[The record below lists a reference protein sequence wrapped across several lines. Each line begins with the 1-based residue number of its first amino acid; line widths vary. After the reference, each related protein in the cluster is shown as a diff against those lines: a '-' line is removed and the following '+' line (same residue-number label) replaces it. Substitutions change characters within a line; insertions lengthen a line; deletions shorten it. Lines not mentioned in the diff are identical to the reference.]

1 MLNISDNT
9 IPEYV
14 IKNGEFK
21 SVYKAQSPKLV
32 TRFSKV
38 LYTITGIVFLMLFL
52 PWTQN
57 IRSSGVV
64 TSFLPEDRPQT
75 VNTVIPGKIEKWYIK
90 EGQYVNK
97 GDTIIHLS
105 EVKDSYFNPE
115 LLKRTQEQ
123 VLAKEQA
130 LKATYDKAN
139 ALIKQIQA
147 LEQGRVLSIEKAKN
161 KLRQAELK
169 VESDSMDMVAA
180 KVDQAI
186 AKEQLD
192 RQQALYDKGLKSL
205 TELEQ
210 RKVKYQDATAKAISA
225 ENKYLASLNELLNAR
240 IELNSIQA
248 EYADKL
254 AKAQSDYNATLAY
267 AHDTESSI
275 AKMKNDLANYTIRSG
290 NYFLTAPKSG
300 YVIKALRAG
309 IGEIIKEGEAVVT
322 IVDKNT
328 VNAVELYVKT
338 MDVPLLRKGA
348 KVRLQFDGWPALVFS
363 GWPGSSFGTFGGI
376 IQVVDYVSTNGGKYR
391 ILVTPDPDDIPWP
404 EQLRIGGGV
413 YGWALLNDVP
423 IWYEIW
429 RQLNGFPPDWLG
441 DDIEADKETKDGK
454 QIKEVDKKA
463 EF

>member
-1 MLNISDNT
+1 MLNISDNK
-9 IPEYV
+9 IPENV
-14 IKNGEFK
+14 IETGGYTSIEKAK
-21 SVYKAQSPKLV
+21 SPSILTQ
-32 TRFSKV
+32 FSRV
-38 LYTITGIVFLMLFL
+38 LYTIMGIIFLMLFL

-57 IRSSGVV
+57 IRSNGVV

-75 VNTVIPGKIEKWYIK
+75 VNTVIPGKIEKWYVI

-115 LLKRTQEQ
+115 LLKRSQEQ
-123 VLAKEQA
+123 VVAKEQA
-130 LKATYDKAN
+130 LKATRDKAE
-139 ALIKQIQA
+139 ALLKQIQA
-147 LEQGRVLSIEKAKN
+147 LEQGQVLSIEKAKN
-161 KLRQAELK
+161 KLRQTELK
-169 VESDSMDMVAA
+169 VQSDSMDMIAA
-180 KVDQAI
+180 KLDQSI

-210 RKVKYQDATAKAISA
+210 RKVKFQETSAKAIAA
-225 ENKYLASLNELLNAR
+225 ENKFLASKNELLNAR
-240 IELNSIQA
+240 IELSSIQA

-254 AKAQSDYNATLAY
+254 AKAQSDYNSTLAY
-267 AHDTESSI
+267 AFDTEGSI

-290 NYFLTAPKSG
+290 NYYITAPKSG
-300 YVIKALRAG
+300 YVIKALKAG

-322 IVDKNT
+322 IVDKNS

-338 MDVPLLRKGA
+338 MDVPLLHKGA

-391 ILVTPDPDDIPWP
+391 ILVTPDPDDIEWP

-441 DDIEADKETKDGK
+441 ENGEGAKDEK
-454 QIKEVDKKA
+454 SIKEVDKKA
-463 EF
+463 EY

>member
-1 MLNISDNT
+1 MLNISDNK
-9 IPEYV
+9 IPDNVLESGGY
-14 IKNGEFK
+14 K
-21 SVYKAQSPKLV
+21 SIDKAKSPSIL
-32 TRFSKV
+32 THFSRV
-38 LYTITGIVFLMLFL
+38 MYTIMGMIFLMLFL

-57 IRSSGVV
+57 IRSNGVV

-75 VNTVIPGKIEKWYIK
+75 VNTVIPGKIEQWYVI

-115 LLKRTQEQ
+115 LLKRSQEQ
-123 VLAKEQA
+123 VVAKEQS
-130 LKATYDKAN
+130 LKATKDKAA
-139 ALIKQIQA
+139 ALLRQIKA
-147 LEQGRVLSIEKAKN
+147 LEQGQVLSIEKAKN
-161 KLRQAELK
+161 KLRQTELK
-169 VESDSMDMVAA
+169 LQSDSMDMIAA
-180 KVDQAI
+180 KLDLSI

-210 RKVKYQDATAKAISA
+210 RKVKFQETSAKAISA
-225 ENKYLASLNELLNAR
+225 ENKFLSAKNELLNAR
-240 IELNSIQA
+240 IELNSILA
-248 EYADKL
+248 EYGDKL
-254 AKAQSDYNATLAY
+254 SKAQSDYNSTLAY
-267 AHDTESSI
+267 AFDTEGAI

-290 NYFLTAPKSG
+290 NYYITAPKSG
-300 YVIKALRAG
+300 YVIKALKAG

-322 IVDKNT
+322 IVDKNS

-338 MDVPLLRKGA
+338 MDVPLLHKGA

-391 ILVTPDPDDIPWP
+391 ILVTPDPEDIEWP

-441 DDIEADKETKDGK
+441 ENGEGTKDEK
-454 QIKEVDKKA
+454 SIKEVDKKA
-463 EF
+463 EY

>member
-1 MLNISDNT
+1 MLNISDNK
-9 IPEYV
+9 IPENV
-14 IKNGEFK
+14 ILKQGYQSIEKAK
-21 SVYKAQSPKLV
+21 SPLV
-32 TRFSKV
+32 LTKFSKV
-38 LYTITGIVFLMLFL
+38 LYTIMGIIFLMLFL

-57 IRSSGVV
+57 IRSNGVV
-64 TSFLPEDRPQT
+64 TSFYPEDRPQT
-75 VNTVIPGKIEKWYIK
+75 VNTIIPGKIEKWYVM

-123 VLAKEQA
+123 VAAKEQA
-130 LKATYDKAN
+130 LKATNEKAE
-139 ALIKQIQA
+139 ALINQIKA
-147 LEQGRVLSIEKAKN
+147 LEEGRMFSIEKAKN
-161 KLRQAELK
+161 KIQQAELK
-169 VESDSMDMVAA
+169 VQSDSMDMLAA
-180 KVDQAI
+180 KLDQSI

-210 RKVKYQDATAKAISA
+210 RKIKYQESSAKAIAA
-225 ENKYLASLNELLNAR
+225 ENKFLASKNELINAR

-254 AKAQSDYNATLAY
+254 AKARSEYNATLAY
-267 AHDTESSI
+267 AFDTESSI
-275 AKMKNDLANYTIRSG
+275 AKMKNDLANYQIRSG
-290 NYFLTAPKSG
+290 NYYITAPKSG
-300 YVIKALRAG
+300 FVIKALRAG

-322 IVDKNT
+322 IVDKNS

-338 MDVPLLRKGA
+338 MDVPLLHKGG

-376 IQVVDYVSTNGGKYR
+376 IQVVDYVSTYEGKYR

-423 IWYEIW
+423 VWYEIW

-441 DDIEADKETKDGK
+441 EDGQLYQDEK
-454 QIKEVDKKA
+454 SKKEVDKKA

>member
-1 MLNISDNT
+1 MLNISENNIPDNALK
-9 IPEYV
+9 EV
-14 IKNGEFK
+14 EFK
-21 SVYKAQSPKLV
+21 SIKKAKTPIGL
-32 TRFSKV
+32 TRFSRV
-38 LYTITGIVFLMLFL
+38 LYSIMGLLFIILFL

-57 IRSSGVV
+57 IRSNGVV

-75 VNTVIPGKIEKWYIK
+75 VNTIISGKIENWYVR
-90 EGQYVNK
+90 EGEYVNK
-97 GDTIIHLS
+97 GDSIIHLS
-105 EVKDSYFNPE
+105 EVKDSYFDPE
-115 LLKRTQEQ
+115 LLNRVKEQ
-123 VLAKEQA
+123 LAAKEQS
-130 LKATYDKAN
+130 LKATKQKAE
-139 ALIKQIQA
+139 ALLRQIQA
-147 LEQGRVLSIEKAKN
+147 LEQGQVLSIEKAKN

-169 VESDSMDMVAA
+169 VQSDSMDMMAA
-180 KVDQAI
+180 KLDQSI

-192 RQQALYDKGLKSL
+192 RQQALFDKGLKSL

-210 RKVKYQDATAKAISA
+210 RKIKYQETTAKAISA
-225 ENKYLASLNELLNAR
+225 ENKFLASKNDLINAR
-240 IELNSIQA
+240 IELNSILA
-248 EYADKL
+248 EYGDKL
-254 AKAQSDYNATLAY
+254 SKAQSEYSATIAY
-267 AHDTESSI
+267 AFDAEGSI

-290 NYFLTAPKSG
+290 NYYITAPKSG

-322 IVDKNT
+322 IVDKNS

-338 MDVPLLRKGA
+338 MDVPLLHVGG

-391 ILVTPDPDDIPWP
+391 ILVTPDPDDIKWP

-413 YGWALLNDVP
+413 YGWALLKDVP

-441 DDIEADKETKDGK
+441 ENETDPQNEKSVK
-454 QIKEVDKKA
+454 KVDKKA

>member
-1 MLNISDNT
+1 MLNISDNK
-9 IPEYV
+9 IPENV
-14 IKNGEFK
+14 IESGGYK
-21 SVYKAQSPKLV
+21 SIEKAKSPSIL
-32 TRFSKV
+32 TQFSKV
-38 LYTITGIVFLMLFL
+38 LYTIMGIIFLMLFL

-57 IRSSGVV
+57 IRSNGVV

-75 VNTVIPGKIEKWYIK
+75 VNTIIPGKIQKWYVQ

-105 EVKDSYFNPE
+105 EVKDSYFDPQ
-115 LLKRTQEQ
+115 LLKRSQEQ
-123 VLAKEQA
+123 VAAKEQSLKSTRNKAEA
-130 LKATYDKAN
+130 L
-139 ALIKQIQA
+139 LKQIQA
-147 LEQGRVLSIEKAKN
+147 LEQGQILSIEKAKN

-169 VESDSMDMVAA
+169 VQSDSMDMIAA
-180 KVDQAI
+180 KVDQSI

-192 RQQALYDKGLKSL
+192 RQQALFDKGLKSL

-210 RKVKYQDATAKAISA
+210 RKIKYQDATAKAISA
-225 ENKYLASLNELLNAR
+225 ENKFLAAKNELLNAR

-248 EYADKL
+248 DYTDKI
-254 AKAQSDYNATLAY
+254 AKAQSDYNSTLAY
-267 AHDTESSI
+267 AFDTEGAI

-290 NYFLTAPKSG
+290 NYYILAPKSG
-300 YVIKALRAG
+300 YVIKALKAG

-322 IVDKNT
+322 IVDKNS

-338 MDVPLLRKGA
+338 MDVPLLHKGA

-441 DDIEADKETKDGK
+441 ENEADTKVEK
-454 QIKEVDKKA
+454 SIKEVDKKA

>member
-1 MLNISDNT
+1 MLNISENI
-9 IPEYV
+9 IPE
-14 IKNGEFK
+14 KALKKEEFK
-21 SVYKAQSPKLV
+21 SIEKAQSPKIL
-32 TRFSKV
+32 TQFSKI
-38 LYTITGIVFLMLFL
+38 LYSIMTIIFLMLFL

-57 IRSSGVV
+57 IRSNGVV

-75 VNTVIPGKIEKWYIK
+75 VNTIIPGKIEKWYVQ

-105 EVKDSYFNPE
+105 EVKDSYFDPQ

-123 VLAKEQA
+123 VVAKEQA
-130 LKATYDKAN
+130 LKATNNKAA
-139 ALIKQIQA
+139 ALLKQIQA
-147 LEQGRVLSIEKAKN
+147 LEQGQLLSIEKAKN
-161 KLRQAELK
+161 KLRQTELK
-169 VESDSMDMVAA
+169 LQSDSMDMIAA
-180 KVDQAI
+180 KLDQSV

-192 RQQALYDKGLKSL
+192 RQQVLYDKGLKSL

-210 RKVKYQDATAKAISA
+210 RKVKYQDATSKFISA
-225 ENKYLASLNELLNAR
+225 ENKFLASKNELLNAK

-254 AKAQSDYNATLAY
+254 AKAQSEYNSTLAY
-267 AHDTESSI
+267 AFDTEGSI

-290 NYFLTAPKSG
+290 NYYITAPKSG
-300 YVIKALRAG
+300 YVIKALKAG

-322 IVDKNT
+322 IVDKNS

-338 MDVPLLRKGA
+338 MDVPLLHKGA

-404 EQLRIGGGV
+404 EKLRIGGGV

-441 DDIEADKETKDGK
+441 ENGEGAKDEKSIK
-454 QIKEVDKKA
+454 QVDKKA
-463 EF
+463 EY

>member
-1 MLNISDNT
+1 MLNISDNK
-9 IPEYV
+9 IPENV
-14 IKNGEFK
+14 ILKQGYQSIEKAK
-21 SVYKAQSPKLV
+21 SPLV
-32 TRFSKV
+32 LTKFSRV
-38 LYTITGIVFLMLFL
+38 LYTIMGAIFLMLFL

-57 IRSSGVV
+57 IRSNGVV
-64 TSFLPEDRPQT
+64 TSFYPEDRPQT
-75 VNTVIPGKIEKWYIK
+75 VNTIIPGKIEKWYVM

-123 VLAKEQA
+123 VAAKEQA
-130 LKATYDKAN
+130 LKATNEKAE
-139 ALIKQIQA
+139 ALINQIKA
-147 LEQGRVLSIEKAKN
+147 LEEGRIFSIEKAKN
-161 KLRQAELK
+161 KIQQAELK
-169 VESDSMDMVAA
+169 VQSDSMDMLAA
-180 KVDQAI
+180 KLDQSI

-210 RKVKYQDATAKAISA
+210 RKIKYQESSAKAIAA
-225 ENKYLASLNELLNAR
+225 ENKFLASKNELINAR

-248 EYADKL
+248 EYADKI
-254 AKAQSDYNATLAY
+254 AKANSEYNATLAY
-267 AHDTESSI
+267 AFDTESSI

-290 NYFLTAPKSG
+290 NYYITAPKSG
-300 YVIKALRAG
+300 FIIKALKAG

-322 IVDKNT
+322 IVDKNS

-338 MDVPLLRKGA
+338 MDVPLLHKGG

-423 IWYEIW
+423 VWYEIW

-441 DDIEADKETKDGK
+441 EDGQLYQDEK
-454 QIKEVDKKA
+454 SKKEVDKKA

>member
-1 MLNISDNT
+1 MLNISDNK
-9 IPEYV
+9 IPDNVFESGGY
-14 IKNGEFK
+14 K
-21 SVYKAQSPKLV
+21 SIGKAKTPSIL
-32 TRFSKV
+32 THFSRV
-38 LYTITGIVFLMLFL
+38 MYTIMGMIFLMLFL

-57 IRSSGVV
+57 IRSNGVV

-75 VNTVIPGKIEKWYIK
+75 VNTVIPGKIEQWYVI

-115 LLKRTQEQ
+115 LLKRSQEQ
-123 VLAKEQA
+123 VVAKEQS
-130 LKATYDKAN
+130 LKATNDKAA
-139 ALIKQIQA
+139 ALLRQIQA
-147 LEQGRVLSIEKAKN
+147 LELGQILSIEKAKN
-161 KLRQAELK
+161 KLRQTELK
-169 VESDSMDMVAA
+169 VQSDSIDMIAA
-180 KVDQAI
+180 KLDQSI

-210 RKVKYQDATAKAISA
+210 RKIKFQETTAKAISA
-225 ENKYLASLNELLNAR
+225 ENKFLAAKNELLNAQ

-248 EYADKL
+248 EYGDKL
-254 AKAQSDYNATLAY
+254 SKAQSEYNSTLAY
-267 AHDTESSI
+267 GFDAEGSI

-290 NYFLTAPKSG
+290 NYYITAPKSG
-300 YVIKALRAG
+300 YVIKALKAG

-322 IVDKNT
+322 IVDKNS

-338 MDVPLLRKGA
+338 MDVPLLHKGA

-391 ILVTPDPDDIPWP
+391 ILVTPDPEDIEWP

-441 DDIEADKETKDGK
+441 ENGEGANDEKSAKK
-454 QIKEVDKKA
+454 VDKKA

>member
-1 MLNISDNT
+1 MLNISENKIPDNVL
-9 IPEYV
+9 ESGGY
-14 IKNGEFK
+14 K
-21 SVYKAQSPKLV
+21 SIEKAKSPSIL
-32 TRFSKV
+32 THFSRV
-38 LYTITGIVFLMLFL
+38 MYTIMGIIFLMLFL

-57 IRSSGVV
+57 IRSNGVV

-75 VNTVIPGKIEKWYIK
+75 VNTVIPGKIEKWYIT

-97 GDTIIHLS
+97 GDTLIHLS
-105 EVKDSYFNPE
+105 EVKDSYFNPD
-115 LLKRTQEQ
+115 LLIRSKEQ
-123 VLAKEQA
+123 VVAKEQA
-130 LKATYDKAN
+130 LIAINNKAT
-139 ALIKQIQA
+139 ALLNQIKA
-147 LEQGRVLSIEKAKN
+147 LEQGQALSIEKAKN
-161 KLRQAELK
+161 KLRQTELK
-169 VESDSMDMVAA
+169 LQSDSMDMIAA
-180 KVDQAI
+180 KLDQSI

-192 RQQALYDKGLKSL
+192 RQQLLYDKGLKSL

-210 RKVKYQDATAKAISA
+210 RKIKFQETSAKAISA
-225 ENKYLASLNELLNAR
+225 ENKYLAAKNELLNAR

-254 AKAQSDYNATLAY
+254 AKAQSDYNSTLAY
-267 AHDTESSI
+267 AFDVEGSI

-290 NYFLTAPKSG
+290 NYFIIAPKSG
-300 YVIKALRAG
+300 FVIKALKAG

-322 IVDKNT
+322 IVDKNS

-338 MDVPLLRKGA
+338 MDVPLLHKGA

-376 IQVVDYVSTNGGKYR
+376 IQVVDYISTNGGKYR
-391 ILVTPDPDDIPWP
+391 ILVTPDPEDIEWP

-413 YGWALLNDVP
+413 YGWALLKDVP

-441 DDIEADKETKDGK
+441 ENGEGSKGEKS
-454 QIKEVDKKA
+454 IKEVDNKA
-463 EF
+463 EY

>member
-1 MLNISDNT
+1 MLNISDNK
-9 IPEYV
+9 IPDNV
-14 IKNGEFK
+14 IEKGRFK
-21 SVYKAQSPKLV
+21 SIEKAKSPPIL
-32 TRFSKV
+32 TNFSRV
-38 LYTITGIVFLMLFL
+38 LYTIIGIIFLMLFL

-57 IRSSGVV
+57 IRSNGVV

-75 VNTVIPGKIEKWYIK
+75 INTIIPGKIEKWYVS

-105 EVKDSYFNPE
+105 EVKDSYFNPD
-115 LLKRTQEQ
+115 LLIRSQEQ
-123 VLAKEQA
+123 VVAKEQS
-130 LKATYDKAN
+130 LKAINNKAS
-139 ALIKQIQA
+139 ALLKQINA
-147 LEQGRVLSIEKAKN
+147 LEQGQELSIEKAKN
-161 KLRQAELK
+161 KLRQIELK
-169 VESDSMDMVAA
+169 LQSDSMDMIAA
-180 KVDQAI
+180 KLDLSI

-210 RKVKYQDATAKAISA
+210 RKIKFQETSAKAISA
-225 ENKYLASLNELLNAR
+225 ENKFLAAKNELLNAR

-254 AKAQSDYNATLAY
+254 AKAHSDYNSTLAY
-267 AHDTESSI
+267 GFDLEASI
-275 AKMKNDLANYTIRSG
+275 AKMKNDLVNYTIRSG
-290 NYFLTAPKSG
+290 NYYITAPKSG
-300 YVIKALRAG
+300 YVIKALKAG

-322 IVDKNT
+322 IVDKNS
-328 VNAVELYVKT
+328 VNAVELYVKA
-338 MDVPLLRKGA
+338 MDVPLLHKGA

-376 IQVVDYVSTNGGKYR
+376 IQVVDYVSTNEGKYR
-391 ILVTPDPDDIPWP
+391 ILVTPDPDDIKWP
-404 EQLRIGGGV
+404 DQLRIGGGV

-441 DDIEADKETKDGK
+441 ENGEGAKNEKS
-454 QIKEVDKKA
+454 IKEVDKKA
-463 EF
+463 QF

>member
-1 MLNISDNT
+1 MLNISDNK
-9 IPEYV
+9 IPDNV
-14 IKNGEFK
+14 IRSVDYK
-21 SVYKAQSPKLV
+21 SIEKAKSPKIL
-32 TRFSKV
+32 TQFSKV
-38 LYTITGIVFLMLFL
+38 LYTIIGIVFLMLFL

-57 IRSSGVV
+57 IRSNGVV

-75 VNTVIPGKIEKWYIK
+75 VNTVIPGKIQKWYVI

-115 LLKRTQEQ
+115 LLKRSQEQ
-123 VLAKEQA
+123 LVAKEQA
-130 LKATYDKAN
+130 LKATQDKAK
-139 ALIKQIQA
+139 ALLNQIQA
-147 LEQGRVLSIEKAKN
+147 LEQGQILSLEKAKN

-169 VESDSMDMVAA
+169 LQSDSMDMIAA
-180 KVDQAI
+180 KLDQSI

-192 RQQALYDKGLKSL
+192 RQQVLYDKGLKSL

-210 RKVKYQDATAKAISA
+210 RKIKYQETSAKAIAA
-225 ENKYLASLNELLNAR
+225 ENKFLAAKNELLNAR

-254 AKAQSDYNATLAY
+254 AKAQSDYNSTLAY
-267 AHDTESSI
+267 AFDTEGSI

-290 NYFLTAPKSG
+290 NYYITAPKSG
-300 YVIKALRAG
+300 YVIKALKAG

-322 IVDKNT
+322 IVDKNS

-338 MDVPLLRKGA
+338 MDVPLLHKGA

-441 DDIEADKETKDGK
+441 ENGEGAKDEK
-454 QIKEVDKKA
+454 SIKEVDKKA
-463 EF
+463 EY